1 MSTWTK
7 IQKLRGIRK
16 SLVQKEEI
24 IDKKLVDE
32 LNFFT
37 RQLLLMNIDRI
48 GWQAKMNWKIICH
61 KTRYLLSNSDM
72 QGGRGFFYV
81 HVDKG

>member
-24 IDKKLVDE
+24 IDK
-32 LNFFT
+32 N
-37 RQLLLMNIDRI
+37 MNIFIHQATFAWI
-48 GWQAKMNWKIICH
+48 GWQAKIYFQDYMAGYK
-61 KTRYLLSNSDM
+61 KL
-72 QGGRGFFYV
+72 
-81 HVDKG
+81 

>member
-48 GWQAKMNWKIICH
+48 GRQAKINLKIMCY
-61 KTRYLLSNSDM
+61 KKL
-72 QGGRGFFYV
+72 
-81 HVDKG
+81 

>member
-1 MSTWTK
+1 MSMWTK

-32 LNFFT
+32 SNFFT

-48 GWQAKMNWKIICH
+48 AWQAKINLKMMCYK
-61 KTRYLLSNSDM
+61 KL
-72 QGGRGFFYV
+72 
-81 HVDKG
+81 

>member
-7 IQKLRGIRK
+7 IQKLSGIRK

-48 GWQAKMNWKIICH
+48 GWQAKINLKIIY
-61 KTRYLLSNSDM
+61 YL
-72 QGGRGFFYV
+72 
-81 HVDKG
+81 

>member
-24 IDKKLVDE
+24 IDKKLVSE

-48 GWQAKMNWKIICH
+48 GWQVEINLKIILRIQ
-61 KTRYLLSNSDM
+61 KAVKL
-72 QGGRGFFYV
+72 GI
-81 HVDKG
+81 

>member
-48 GWQAKMNWKIICH
+48 GWQAKINLKIICY
-61 KTRYLLSNSDM
+61 KKL
-72 QGGRGFFYV
+72 
-81 HVDKG
+81 